1 MSKEPE
7 VQIKTSMKNAG
18 AFIKVA
24 LSALGAM
31 GLGAAGSVLTSSS
44 DANAQDERMS
54 KLESACSG
62 YNVRLTA
69 TETKLQNYEYNL
81 IEMRKDL
88 AEIRS
93 TNTQILFLLQKD
105 RNK

>member
-18 AFIKVA
+18 AFIKVLLA
-24 LSALGAM
+24 ALGAM
-31 GLGAAGSVLTSSS
+31 GFGAAGSILTSST
-44 DANAQDERMS
+44 DVNAQEERMS
-54 KLESACSG
+54 KLESACSN
-62 YNVRLTA
+62 YNVRLTT

-93 TNTQILFLLQKD
+93 TNTQILFILQKD
-105 RNK
+105 NR

>member
-1 MSKEPE
+1 MPKEPE
-7 VQIKTSMKNAG
+7 LQINTSMKNAG
-18 AFIKVA
+18 AFVKIL

-44 DANAQDERMS
+44 DANAQEERMS

-62 YNVRLTA
+62 YSVRLTT
-69 TETKLQNYEYNL
+69 TEAKLQNYEFNL

-93 TNTQILFLLQKD
+93 TNTQILFLLQKG
-105 RNK
+105 K

>member
-1 MSKEPE
+1 MTKKEPE

-18 AFIKVA
+18 AFVKVLLA
-24 LSALGAM
+24 ALGAM
-31 GLGAAGSVLTSSS
+31 GFGAVGSVITSST
-44 DANAQDERMS
+44 DVNAQEDRLA
-54 KLESACSG
+54 KLESACSW
-62 YNVRLTA
+62 YSVRLTA

-93 TNTQILFLLQKD
+93 TSTQILFLLQKG
-105 RNK
+105 K

>member
-18 AFIKVA
+18 AFIKVLLA
-24 LSALGAM
+24 ALGAM
-31 GLGAAGSVLTSSS
+31 GFGAAGSVLTSST
-44 DANAQDERMS
+44 DVNAQEERMS

-62 YNVRLTA
+62 YNTRLTT
-69 TETKLQNYEYNL
+69 TETKLQNYEFNL

-93 TNTQILFLLQKD
+93 TNTQILFLLQKG
-105 RNK
+105 K

>member
-1 MSKEPE
+1 MPKEPE
-7 VQIKTSMKNAG
+7 VQIKTSMKNMG
-18 AFIKVA
+18 AFVKVLLA
-24 LSALGAM
+24 ALGAM
-31 GLGAAGSVLTSSS
+31 GLGAAGSVLTSST
-44 DANAQDERMS
+44 DVNAQEERMS

-93 TNTQILFLLQKD
+93 TNTQILFLLQKG
-105 RNK
+105 K

>member
-18 AFIKVA
+18 AFIKVLLA
-24 LSALGAM
+24 ALGAM
-31 GLGAAGSVLTSSS
+31 GFGAAGSVLTSST
-44 DANAQDERMS
+44 DVNAQEERMS

-93 TNTQILFLLQKD
+93 TNTQILFLLQKG
-105 RNK
+105 K